1 MLNILSALCI
11 ITGLLPGF
19 ITTPKGNVV
28 LAYHRTEMS
37 SDEYDEC
44 LSIDTLFTSDIRIA
58 VPTTKYNCHSYAW
71 YSQNINTNTYWVQ
84 DPSKFYTDGSYI
96 EVSYSQVQPR
106 DRIVYLDS
114 VGKNIHSGIVKGTTG
129 LSPNGVCGYS
139 NTVWVQSKW
148 GQCGLYEHR
157 GDQCPY
163 TMSTYGGTA
172 VSVKFYRYNISHTH
186 NYSYNTL
193 DSKYHYVSCDCGD
206 LIIEHTFG
214 QQQIF
219 PMDLGN
225 NNPNYIPRYECI
237 YCGYTSSTGG
247 IL

>member
-11 ITGLLPGF
+11 ITGLLPGY

-114 VGKNIHSGIVKGTTG
+114 VGNNIHSGIVKGTTG

-193 DSKYHYVSCDCGD
+193 DSKYHYVSCECGD
-206 LIIEHTFG
+206 IIVEHTFE

-219 PMDLGN
+219 PLQSN
-225 NNPNYIPRYECI
+225 EYEPNYIPNYVCT
-237 YCGYTSSTGG
+237 YCGYTSSTGS